1 MNIKVWVVAEIE
13 HLERKTL
20 EDMTDDIFTI
30 KELKEKLKV
39 DNYKVFT
46 EMDYMDYTNNEEIDF
61 ENNWVGFTT
70 LTVNSEQEI
79 YSEF

>member
-1 MNIKVWVVAEIE
+1 MNIKVWIVAEIK
-13 HLERKTL
+13 HLERHTL
-20 EDMTDDIFTI
+20 EDMTGDIFTI

-46 EMDYMDYTNNEEIDF
+46 EMDYMDYTNNDEIDF

>member
-1 MNIKVWVVAEIE
+1 MNIKVWIVAEIE
-13 HLERKTL
+13 HLERYTL
-20 EDMTDDIFTI
+20 EDMTGDIFTI

-46 EMDYMDYTNNEEIDF
+46 EMDYMDYTNNDEIDF